1 MAGQFNFTQPGGAP
15 VATMNPQLLVA
26 STAGNVYKPFNAA
39 SDIVTLQKNVITK
52 GLWTDDAAT
61 LISFYTSSTET
72 STQKQYYYEIFQS
85 ASTAAT
91 AQPQFAI
98 SYGNNPGSGSSVI
111 AGGSGNDTPT
121 RAIYSQ
127 YKQLLLDP
135 SDTAFTVY
143 GTDTEQVYI
152 VNINRAR
159 YKEGLDPAAFYL
171 NIAHLSGS
179 EWVAGGKVT
188 NAYTGSN
195 VGLGGQSQ
203 VLRLTSDY
211 SINETGTAGQSGLVW
226 NIVSGSSDGVY
237 NSSAPHYYG
246 LVYPTLGIAIL
257 DGLRLNDSASFGTV
271 TGSGV
276 DGDNAFKLYTAI
288 SGAAVIDATNDGFT
302 ARNKQSVKSDFYFV
316 RVNNNQFNFSNNPSY
331 TTGTEGAF
339 SVVTVGDPFSYITSI
354 GLYNANKELV
364 AVAKLS
370 KPLKKDPTIDTTI
383 KVKLDY

>member
-1 MAGQFNFTQPGGAP
+1 MAFNFTSPAGVPVVRTPGLA
-15 VATMNPQLLVA
+15 ATA
-26 STAGNVYKPFNAA
+26 SIGQVYKPFNAA
-39 SDIVTLQKNVITK
+39 NDVVTLQKNVITK
-52 GLWTDDAAT
+52 GLWTSDASSLT
-61 LISFYTSSTET
+61 TFYTSSDET

-85 ASTAAT
+85 QSTAVT
-91 AQPQFAI
+91 AQPQFSV
-98 SYGNNPGSGSSVI
+98 SYGNKPGSGSTVI

-135 SDTAFTVY
+135 SDTAFSIG
-143 GTDTEQVYI
+143 GTDTEQIYV

-159 YKEGLDPAAFYL
+159 FKEGLDPAAFYL

-179 EWVAGGKVT
+179 EFVVT
-188 NAYTGSN
+188 KNANDYTGSN
-195 VGLGGQSQ
+195 VGLQGTGN
-203 VLRLTSDY
+203 VLRLSSDY
-211 SINETGTAGQSGLVW
+211 DLQTAGTAGQSGLVW

-237 NSSAPHYYG
+237 NSDNPQYFG
-246 LVYPTLGIAIL
+246 LLYPSLGIAIL
-257 DGLRLNDSASFGTV
+257 DGVRLNDSASFGSV
-271 TGSGV
+271 TGSGI
-276 DGDNAFKLYTAI
+276 DGDNAFKLHTAI
-288 SGAAVIDATNDGFT
+288 SGAADLDSTNYGFQ
-302 ARNKQSVKSDFYFV
+302 ARNKQSIKSDFYFI

-354 GLYNANKELV
+354 GLYNANKELL

-370 KPLKKDPTIDTTI
+370 KPLKKDPTTDTTI